1 MAVAWACRFLKPC
14 PEWHVSHNRKPFKTM
29 KTTITLSLLLV
40 ASLVP
45 VTTQASDRA
54 LKGALIGGVAGAI
67 IGSASGERNDVI
79 TGAAFGATAGALIGA
94 SSDNR
99 GHRGYGSHVSV
110 SYGVG
115 YGYSPRYY
123 GRPYRHYGYGWGYPS
138 IYYSY
143 SRPVY
148 YSPSY
153 EYAQP
158 VQVVSA
164 PEAQPATTQSAQ
176 SSPQNVT
183 IINNYY
189 GGSSNMGS
197 ANGMFGR

>member
-1 MAVAWACRFLKPC
+1 
-14 PEWHVSHNRKPFKTM
+14 M

-67 IGSASGERNDVI
+67 IGSSGDRNDVV
-79 TGAAFGATAGALIGA
+79 TGAVFGATAGALIGA
-94 SSDNR
+94 SSDNHGRR
-99 GHRGYGSHVSV
+99 GGYYGGPRVSV

-115 YGYSPRYY
+115 YGYGPHYSHGYY

-158 VQVVSA
+158 VQGVSA
-164 PEAQPATTQSAQ
+164 PEAQPAQ

-189 GGSSNMGS
+189 GGSSAMSS

>member
-1 MAVAWACRFLKPC
+1 
-14 PEWHVSHNRKPFKTM
+14 M

-45 VTTQASDRA
+45 VTSAQASGSSA
-54 LKGALIGGVAGAI
+54 ATGALIGGVAGAI
-67 IGSASGERNDVI
+67 IGSSGDRNDVVA
-79 TGAAFGATAGALIGA
+79 GAVFGATAGALIGA
-94 SSDNR
+94 ASDNSH
-99 GHRGYGSHVSV
+99 GHRGSYGHSNVSV
-110 SYGVG
+110 SYGIG
-115 YGYSPRYY
+115 YNHSPRYY
-123 GRPYRHYGYGWGYPS
+123 GRPHDRFGYGWGYPS

-148 YSPSY
+148 YSSDY

-158 VQVVSA
+158 VQVVTA
-164 PEAQPATTQSAQ
+164 PAAQTAQPAQ

-189 GGSSNMGS
+189 GGSSAMSS

>member
-1 MAVAWACRFLKPC
+1 
-14 PEWHVSHNRKPFKTM
+14 M

-45 VTTQASDRA
+45 ATSTQASDRA
-54 LKGALIGGVAGAI
+54 LKGALIGGVAGAL
-67 IGSASGERNDVI
+67 IGSAGNGDHNDVV
-79 TGAAFGATAGALIGA
+79 TGAVFGATAGALIGA
-94 SSDNR
+94 SSDDR
-99 GHRGYGSHVSV
+99 GHQGYRGGPRVSVNYSAGYGYGHGGFG
-110 SYGVG
+110 YGVG
-115 YGYSPRYY
+115 YGY
-123 GRPYRHYGYGWGYPS
+123 RPYRHYGYGWGYPS
-138 IYYSY
+138 IYYS
-143 SRPVY
+143 RPVY
-148 YSPSY
+148 YSPNY

-164 PEAQPATTQSAQ
+164 PEAQQTTQPAQ

-189 GGSSNMGS
+189 GGSSAMSS